1 MKARFYF
8 DIISPFS
15 YFYVKLRHRLEPRL
29 QIEPVPVLLGGL
41 LRAAH
46 NRGPGEIAAKRP
58 YTYEFCIW
66 QAEKLGIP
74 FRFPEHHPFITV
86 AAQRLLVQ
94 ERADWNMVERA
105 FEFVWLMGK
114 DPNLHWSDFCCH
126 LHLDA
131 DTPRPNSPATKAAL
145 TANTQEA
152 LDRGAFGVPA
162 LAIGERIFWG
172 MDSIDWV
179 NDYLDRPAMFDE
191 ATYRTARLLPN
202 GLPPTTA

>member
-58 YTYEFCIW
+58 YTYEFCVW

-94 ERADWNMVERA
+94 EEADWNMVERA
-105 FEFVWLMGK
+105 FEFVWVMGK
-114 DPNLHWSDFCCH
+114 DPNLHWSDFCSH

-131 DTPRPNSPATKAAL
+131 DAPRPDGPATKAAL

-191 ATYRTARLLPN
+191 APYRTARLLPN
-202 GLPPTTA
+202 GLGPTTV